1 MNGAFVISL
10 DFELNWGTFDGTTIE
25 AYGDN
30 LLGVRQVVPSL
41 LDLFAAHQIHATW
54 ATVGFLFYETKA
66 ELLKDLPTMKV
77 KL

>member
-30 LLGVRQVVPSL
+30 LLGVR
-41 LDLFAAHQIHATW
+41 
-54 ATVGFLFYETKA
+54 
-66 ELLKDLPTMKV
+66 
-77 KL
+77 